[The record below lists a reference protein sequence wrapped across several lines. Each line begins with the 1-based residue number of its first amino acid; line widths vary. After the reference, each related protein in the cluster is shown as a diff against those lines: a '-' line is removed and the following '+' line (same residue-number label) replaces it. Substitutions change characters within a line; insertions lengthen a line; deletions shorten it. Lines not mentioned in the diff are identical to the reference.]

1 MKLINTKYLILL
13 GLLISITLSVSCQ
26 NPKQHL
32 IKKLEKAE
40 NLKDIN
46 LIESILADNVILF
59 TPDLM
64 PINGKAGVVSIYN
77 FIFSKHNFE
86 FVKYITDSIYV
97 EQNKHIE
104 IGISIMKKIGQPA
117 DTNKFKV
124 VFQQYGRE
132 YKVTEISFGE
142 DEDIKRELPKLLN
155 PTGKYKVGQTTYFYE
170 KAKANNN
177 RLLSFQIWYPT
188 QSTNTKTIYQSKEVV
203 EASTNFLGFPLFLVN
218 YFSFIKSNSFSNVL
232 AFPNKKFPIL
242 LYNHGYGGFTSVYQ
256 TVFEDLASHGY
267 IVVSIAHENESALFI
282 TAEGNVI
289 PNNPENTFYT
299 SRSPELNGSKIN
311 EYQSVILNSDNLNE
325 NQKAYEK
332 LIELSPLHNE
342 STRLWQSDTKAV
354 YVKLVE
360 LNKTDI
366 NLNGAFDF
374 ESVGIF
380 GHSVGGATAGQLGF
394 ENDFIKAGINL
405 DGFQFGDLI
414 NNRLKIPFMFVSGNQ
429 EGNRYLRASTFI
441 DKSEADC
448 YQVAIKGF
456 THSSF
461 TDLEYFLQGNSK
473 MIELQ
478 RELIRKFFNKYL
490 KNENI
495 NLKDIES
502 KYENLTLNENN
513 QP

>member
-1 MKLINTKYLILL
+1 MRIKSIAILL
-13 GLLISITLSVSCQ
+13 IASLLYSCQ
-26 NPKQHL
+26 GQELKKGNSL
-32 IKKLEKAE
+32 IKRLEEAE
-40 NLKDIN
+40 NSKDIN
-46 LIESILADNVILF
+46 EIKSIFDDKAILY
-59 TPDLM
+59 TTELM
-64 PINGKAGVVSIYN
+64 PIMNKSGIASIYE
-77 FIFSKHNFE
+77 FIFSRNE
-86 FVKYITDSIYV
+86 V
-97 EQNKHIE
+97 EN
-104 IGISIMKKIGQPA
+104 
-117 DTNKFKV
+117 V
-124 VFQQYGRE
+124 E
-132 YKVTEISFGE
+132 YKVDSTKIDRTLHYEYGKIITKKIEQGKTSDNFKAIFKKQKDEFKMVELSFG
-142 DEDIKRELPKLLN
+142 DENKLKKSLPNLLE
-155 PTGKYKVGQTTYFYE
+155 PTGIYNIGQTTFFYD
-170 KAKANNN
+170 KNKSSNS

-203 EASTNFLGFPLFLVN
+203 EASANFLGFPLFLVN
-218 YFSFIKSNSFSNVL
+218 YFSFIRSNSVSNVL
-232 AFPNKKFPIL
+232 AFPNTKFPVL

-256 TVFEDLASHGY
+256 TVFEDLASNGY

-282 TAEGNVI
+282 TEEGKVI
-289 PNNPENTFYT
+289 PNNPENTFYK
-299 SRSPELNGSKIN
+299 SRSSELNGSKIN
-311 EYQSVILNSDNLNE
+311 EYQNVILNSDNLNE

-354 YVKLVE
+354 YMKLEE

-366 NLNGAFDF
+366 NLNGAFNF

-414 NNRLKIPFMFVSGNQ
+414 NNRLKIPFMFVTGNQ
-429 EGNRYLRASTFI
+429 ESNRYLRASTFI
-441 DKSEADC
+441 DKSKTDC
-448 YQVAIKGF
+448 YQVVIKGF

-478 RELIRKFFNKYL
+478 RELIRKFFDKYL

-495 NLKDIES
+495 SLKDIES
-502 KYENLTLNENN
+502 KYKNLTVSENN